1 MISKENPYKILNINK
16 DASKSEIRRAYRSL
30 VKEWHPDI
38 NPDDP
43 VAEERFKEIQ
53 QAYDFL
59 INEKTP
65 SDQNTKNQ
73 WGSHFYSAMQDHPMQ
88 SLREMAVRYYAD
100 RGWFKNNPGK
110 DHKK

>member
-1 MISKENPYKILNINK
+1 MTSKEDPYKILNIK
-16 DASKSEIRRAYRSL
+16 RDASKSEIRRAYRSL

-43 VAEERFKEIQ
+43 GAEEHFKEIQ

-59 INEKTP
+59 INEEPP
-65 SDQNTKNQ
+65 SDQNTENQ
-73 WGSHFYSAMQDHPMQ
+73 WDNQSYSAMQDHPMH
-88 SLREMAVRYYAD
+88 SLREMAVRYYAE